1 MVSLRRFIS
10 YLGQVKSR
18 GPTPSGKAELI
29 FALVSLLVV
38 AACLYLAFGELAYA
52 GSTKIPGTDASDQL
66 EAAGTLLR
74 IIDTGLFK
82 WGARIFAG
90 ICIMSSGWALKE
102 QRFGIAIICVIGA
115 IIFGTAPTWV
125 KNIFDIGGGN
135 GVFSQVEHVAP
146 KEMIAKVSF
155 VSEEPPH
162 A

>member
-1 MVSLRRFIS
+1 MVFLKKVFKLPNSFI
-10 YLGQVKSR
+10 V
-18 GPTPSGKAELI
+18 GPNENREWAAIMTIA
-29 FALVSLLVV
+29 FLVSFFLYTVIGSV
-38 AACLYLAFGELAYA
+38 AFADPG
-52 GSTKIPGTDASDQL
+52 GTKIPGADVSNQL
-66 EAAGTLLR
+66 VAAGTLLR

-125 KNIFDIGGGN
+125 QNIFDIGGGG
-135 GVFSQVEHVAP
+135 GVFGSLRPSLHYVLCSVTSLGGAL
-146 KEMIAKVSF
+146 
-155 VSEEPPH
+155 H